1 MILTVYSNS
10 MKYIA
15 LFLIITNMTFAQNNS
30 EKLNSLVLGGGCFWC
45 IEAAFEDAI
54 GVESVV
60 SGFSGGD
67 IKNPSY
73 REVTSGRTNH
83 AEVCKINY
91 DPSVISL
98 DNLLEIF
105 FLVHD
110 PTTLNRQGY
119 DVGSHYRSIVF
130 FNNLGE
136 EKQILSTI
144 ERYNKDYFNNNIL
157 TEVKQFDAFYV
168 AEDYHQE
175 YFKLN
180 QSQPYC
186 QAVIAPKLQKARE
199 KLSKYY

>member
-1 MILTVYSNS
+1 

-15 LFLIITNMTFAQNNS
+15 FFLILSNMSLAQNNS
-30 EKLNSLVLGGGCFWC
+30 NQFNSIVLGGGCFWC

-54 GVESVV
+54 GVQSVV

-67 IKNPSY
+67 VKNPAY
-73 REVTSGRTNH
+73 REVTTGRTNH
-83 AEVCKINY
+83 AEVCEITY
-91 DPSVISL
+91 DPTIISL

-119 DVGSHYRSIVF
+119 DVGSHYRSIIL
-130 FNNLGE
+130 FNTAEE
-136 EKQILSTI
+136 EKQILSLL
-144 ERYNKDYFNNNIL
+144 EMYNKDYFDNSIV
-157 TEVKQFDAFYV
+157 TEVKAFEAFYV

-180 QSQPYC
+180 QNQPYC

-199 KLSKYY
+199 KLSKFY

>member
-1 MILTVYSNS
+1 
-10 MKYIA
+10 MKYIV
-15 LFLIITNMTFAQNNS
+15 LFLILTNMTLAQNNS
-30 EKLNSLVLGGGCFWC
+30 KKLNSLVLGGGCFWC

-54 GVESVV
+54 GVHSVV

-67 IKNPSY
+67 VKNPAY
-73 REVTSGRTNH
+73 REVTTGRTNH
-83 AEVCKINY
+83 AEVCQIDF
-91 DPSVISL
+91 DPSVITL

-119 DVGSHYRSIVF
+119 DVGTHYRSIIF
-130 FNNLGE
+130 FNNAE
-136 EKQILSTI
+136 EQRQILSII
-144 ERYNKDYFNNNIL
+144 EKYNKDYFDNSIV
-157 TEVKQFDAFYV
+157 TEVKKFEAFYV

-180 QSQPYC
+180 QDLPYC